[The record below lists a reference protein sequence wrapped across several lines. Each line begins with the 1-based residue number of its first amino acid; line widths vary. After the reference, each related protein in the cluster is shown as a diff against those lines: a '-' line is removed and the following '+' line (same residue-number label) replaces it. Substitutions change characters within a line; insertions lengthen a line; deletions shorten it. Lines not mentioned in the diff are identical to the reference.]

1 MAGRYL
7 LLVEGSA
14 MNSGRTSWRQRLVI
28 VLVLGAMLV
37 PGVGCTQLLFTAA
50 YLWRGNDTPA
60 ECNKLRDKRV
70 AVVCRSVVTL
80 QYRNARVDQ
89 DLAQEV
95 SALLKKNVPK
105 IKMVE
110 HRKVAEWMDEHT
122 WEEYTEVGKA
132 VNADLV
138 VGIDLESFDLNQSQ
152 TLLQGRA
159 NAEIK
164 VYDCH
169 TGKVVFKKRLPPS
182 VYPPNRVVQA
192 SEVPESEFRRE
203 FTRILA
209 DQVAR
214 HFYDHDPYSDFAL
227 DAKSI

>member
-1 MAGRYL
+1 
-7 LLVEGSA
+7 
-14 MNSGRTSWRQRLVI
+14 MNSGRTSWQQRLV
-28 VLVLGAMLV
+28 LVLLLGAALA
-37 PGVGCTQLLFTAA
+37 PAGGCTNLLFTAA
-50 YLWRGNDTPA
+50 YLWRGNNAPA
-60 ECNKLRDKRV
+60 ECNKLREKRV

-95 SALLKKNVPK
+95 SALLSKNVPK

-132 VNADLV
+132 VKADIV
-138 VGIDLESFDLNQSQ
+138 VGIDLESFDLHQSQ

-159 NAEIK
+159 NTEIK

-169 TGKVVFKKRLPPS
+169 TGQVVFKKRLPQS

-192 SEVPESEFRRE
+192 SDVQEVEFRRE
-203 FTRILA
+203 FIRILA

-214 HFYDHDPYSDFAL
+214 HFYDHDPYTDFAL